1 MVDLNSTLI
10 QPLGLAVNELMSLIK
25 ILVGGIFG
33 VYVISLIYRI
43 VTFRMLGKKID
54 KLFEELNLIK
64 KKIDKIEKKRK

>member
-10 QPLGLAVNELMSLIK
+10 QPFGLAVNAPMGLIT
-25 ILVGGIFG
+25 ILAGGIFG